1 MDETARTQKHIY
13 VGGSLEDLRNQPGFD
28 RAEFHADSRRVL
40 DTGAF
45 GKPVGADSYFI
56 VVTNKDH
63 HLVQN
68 DGQIFRGSM
77 DMSLVH
83 EFLHPSQITRTLAE
97 TGSLD
102 AGDSEAR
109 TQMREQK
116 IAEELGKIPGKDF
129 PDVFESG
136 AYGVRLDPA
145 ETPPRSTLPDD
156 PALPVDPMKYDARTS
171 PNPTEPI
178 SLRLD
183 DMSAP
188 RLVRVNGSSS
198 AAFPAASAALSD
210 NHNPWNN
217 RFGSGTSSF
226 DGITPRYPN
235 VPASPLETEGRL
247 GIVSGKP
254 MRIFQAPIFDARDRS
269 GATGYP
275 NRSAVLENLLWNG
288 GRAAAIDTG
297 APALPFTDRQ
307 NPFGD
312 GNGVAS
318 PAGRP
323 VDAFTSPTPQP
334 QQSREPLSL
343 NDAYLE
349 YLKRPNAGSSQASS
363 INASAPAAPL
373 VSSDI
378 SNFSGGLLGRLAA
391 LMGVDP
397 ENPDRPAPP
406 QRDDDQRALFRAP
419 EQLRTL
425 QRLR

>member
-1 MDETARTQKHIY
+1 
-13 VGGSLEDLRNQPGFD
+13 
-28 RAEFHADSRRVL
+28 
-40 DTGAF
+40 
-45 GKPVGADSYFI
+45 
-56 VVTNKDH
+56 
-63 HLVQN
+63 
-68 DGQIFRGSM
+68 
-77 DMSLVH
+77 MSLIH

-136 AYGVRLDPA
+136 PYGVRLDPA

-171 PNPTEPI
+171 PSPTEPI

-247 GIVSGKP
+247 GIGQW
-254 MRIFQAPIFDARDRS
+254 QAYA
-269 GATGYP
+269 
-275 NRSAVLENLLWNG
+275 
-288 GRAAAIDTG
+288 
-297 APALPFTDRQ
+297 
-307 NPFGD
+307 
-312 GNGVAS
+312 
-318 PAGRP
+318 
-323 VDAFTSPTPQP
+323 
-334 QQSREPLSL
+334 
-343 NDAYLE
+343 
-349 YLKRPNAGSSQASS
+349 
-363 INASAPAAPL
+363 
-373 VSSDI
+373 
-378 SNFSGGLLGRLAA
+378 NFSGADLRCPRSFRRDRLSNSVLG
-391 LMGVDP
+391 DP
-397 ENPDRPAPP
+397 TMEWREIASRCDRY
-406 QRDDDQRALFRAP
+406 RRASVAVY
-419 EQLRTL
+419 
-425 QRLR
+425 